1 MTIEI
6 TLLGTG
12 SPLPDPNRAG
22 PATLVRAGGKTY
34 LFDAGRAVGL
44 RLAAAGAA
52 WSMLDGVFL
61 THLHSDHI
69 TDLNDAITGRW
80 VTSLATNPLPLWGPD
95 GTSDVVDGIFAMLG
109 PDIRYRVAHHDDI
122 DPEGPVVE
130 IHEVHQDQMD
140 EGGLLFHDSEADV
153 RVLAASTDHKPVEP
167 TLGFRIEH
175 AGAAVVIG
183 GDGVPCAGLD
193 ELCAGADA
201 YVQTVLRP
209 DLVSQIPIQRFL
221 DTIDYHSS
229 VRQAGETAAK
239 AGVRTLVLTH
249 QVPTPAPGSEDEWIG
264 QAAEAFDGEIVF
276 GEDLTVVTVEAAS

>member
-12 SPLPDPNRAG
+12 TPLPDPNRAG
-22 PATLVRAGGKTY
+22 PSTLVRAGGKTF

-52 WSMLDGVFL
+52 WSTLDAIFL

-80 VTSLATNPLPLWGPD
+80 VTSLAPNPLPIVGPGD
-95 GTSDVVDGIFAMLG
+95 TQRVVDGILAMLG
-109 PDIRYRVAHHDDI
+109 PDIGYRIAHHDDMT
-122 DPEGPVVE
+122 EGPQPVVTE
-130 IHEVHQDQMD
+130 SA
-140 EGGLLFHDSEADV
+140 GGVVFHDEAADV
-153 RVLAASTDHKPVEP
+153 RIIAAPTDHRPVEP
-167 TLGFRIEH
+167 TLGYRIEH
-175 AGAAVVIG
+175 AGQAVVIG

-201 YVQTVLRP
+201 YVMTVLRD

-221 DTIDYHSS
+221 DTIDYHST

-239 AGVRTLVLTH
+239 GSVKTLVLTH
-249 QVPTPAPGSEDEWIG
+249 QVPTPAPGSEAEWIAL
-264 QAAEAFDGEIVF
+264 AADVFDGEIVF
-276 GEDLTVVTVEAAS
+276 GNDLTVVTV

>member
-22 PATLVRAGGKTY
+22 SATLVRAGGKTF

-52 WSMLDGVFL
+52 WSMLDAVLL

-80 VTSLATNPLPLWGPD
+80 VTSLAPNPLPIIGPRD
-95 GTSDVVDGIFAMLG
+95 TQVVVDGILTMLG
-109 PDIRYRVAHHDDI
+109 PDIRYRIAHHEDMT
-122 DPEGPVVE
+122 EGPQPVVTE
-130 IHEVHQDQMD
+130 SD
-140 EGGLLFHDSEADV
+140 GGVVYEDLEADV
-153 RVLAASTDHKPVEP
+153 RITAAPTDHKPVEP
-167 TLGFRIEH
+167 TLGYRIEH
-175 AGAAVVIG
+175 AGATVVIG

-201 YVQTVLRP
+201 YVQTVLRD

-221 DTIDYHSS
+221 DTIDYHST

-249 QVPTPAPGSEDEWIG
+249 QVPTPAPGSEAEWTAL
-264 QAAEAFDGEIVF
+264 AAEVFDGEIVF
-276 GEDLTVVTVEAAS
+276 GEDLAVVVVEGAATT

>member
-22 PATLVRAGGKTY
+22 PSTLVRAGGLTF

-52 WSMLDGVFL
+52 SGGLTAVLL

-69 TDLNDAITGRW
+69 TDLNDIITGRW
-80 VTSLATNPLPLWGPD
+80 VTSLVPNPLPIIGP
-95 GTSDVVDGIFAMLG
+95 GRTQEVVDGILAMLG
-109 PDIRYRVAHHDDI
+109 PDIGYRIAHHEDMT
-122 DPEGPVVE
+122 EGPQPVVTE
-130 IHEVHQDQMD
+130 ST
-140 EGGLLFHDSEADV
+140 GGVVFEDADADV
-153 RVLAASTDHKPVEP
+153 RIVAAPTDHRPVEP
-167 TLGFRIEH
+167 TLGYRIEH

-201 YVQTVLRP
+201 YVQTVLRD

-221 DTIDYHSS
+221 DTIDYHST
-229 VRQAGETAAK
+229 VRQAAETAQR
-239 AGVRTLVLTH
+239 AGVGTLVLTH
-249 QVPTPAPGSEDEWIG
+249 QVPTPAPGSEAEWVAL
-264 QAAEAFDGEIVF
+264 AADAFGGEVVF
-276 GEDLTVVTVEAAS
+276 GADLTVVAVEAAPAP